1 MHEPEKV
8 LGFGTAQFGSRFK
21 QSERRCKVVA
31 ANGVRAHVRQD
42 SEDLLKRYFGQF
54 SALFGRLIVPSR
66 RLDIV
71 PRYAMAILVYGPK
84 VDLGVGVALLCGLPV
99 PQHRLDVVLWH
110 AVAVGVHD
118 AEADLGVAV
127 ALLGQRSPLAQRRR
141 IVAALVGRHALVKAR
156 PGRGGEPDRD
166 DHGTDDADDAFHD
179 DPPHRP
185 DIMMRWLIDAG
196 NRHLDARH
204 HPVAR

>member
-21 QSERRCKVVA
+21 QSERRCEVVA

-71 PRYAMAILVYGPK
+71 PRYATAILVYGPK
-84 VDLGVGVALLCGLPV
+84 VDLGAGVPLLCGLAVPLRRLGIVLRHTLAVLVHAGEEELVGGVALLCGLPV

-118 AEADLGVAV
+118 AEAELGFGM
-127 ALLGQRSPLAQRRR
+127 ALLGQRSPLA
-141 IVAALVGRHALVKAR
+141 
-156 PGRGGEPDRD
+156 
-166 DHGTDDADDAFHD
+166 
-179 DPPHRP
+179 
-185 DIMMRWLIDAG
+185 
-196 NRHLDARH
+196 
-204 HPVAR
+204 